1 MCCYSAVFLGTGMVL
16 KFVDDT
22 NRQFTVADETSS
34 TQTAES
40 VEAAAPPAKKP
51 KLKLSA
57 SYIAR
62 QPAQSATGS
71 SLQQLNKYLE
81 MEDEDGCLGFWHAKQ
96 SILNKLVVPALR
108 ALGVPASTSPV
119 ERVFS
124 QGGIILRP
132 HRARMSDNLLSKLIF
147 FLKCNKSV

>member
-1 MCCYSAVFLGTGMVL
+1 MFLGIGMVL
-16 KFVDDT
+16 TFVDDT
-22 NRQFTVADETSS
+22 NRQFRVADDTSS
-34 TQTAES
+34 AQTAEES

-51 KLKLSA
+51 KLLA
-57 SYIAR
+57 SYTAR

-81 MEDEDGCLGFWHAKQ
+81 MEDEDDCLGFWHAKQ
-96 SILNKLVVPALR
+96 SVLNKLVVPALR
-108 ALGVPASTSPV
+108 ALGVPASSSPV

-147 FLKCNKSV
+147 LKCNKSV